1 VKIDKDWMSYD
12 KLDKKIFRAMVS
24 AEDARFMTHSG
35 FDWRAIKAA
44 RRIMKEWKEK
54 EKGAS
59 TISMQTA
66 KNTFLWH
73 AEITCAKASKP
84 ISQCLSK
91 QFGVRKESWSLC
103 ECD

>member
-1 VKIDKDWMSYD
+1 MPD
-12 KLDKKIFRAMVS
+12 
-24 AEDARFMTHSG
+24 FMTHSG

-73 AEITCAKASKP
+73 AEITCARP
-84 ISQCLSK
+84 
-91 QFGVRKESWSLC
+91 RSLFHSAYRSSLG
-103 ECD
+103 